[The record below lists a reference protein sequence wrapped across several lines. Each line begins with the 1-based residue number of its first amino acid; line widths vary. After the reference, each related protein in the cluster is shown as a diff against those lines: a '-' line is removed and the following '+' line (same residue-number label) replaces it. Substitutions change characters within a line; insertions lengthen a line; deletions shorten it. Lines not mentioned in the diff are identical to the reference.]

1 MLERYLSN
9 GPKSI
14 IKPIPK
20 STQLSKNPQD
30 YRGISLDSTVL
41 KPFCSILESKMT
53 PAQSDEEV
61 TRQLQANMILLS
73 SCLLRRKIE
82 ENPGDADSINLLTC
96 YGLQLGSTYP
106 VKIIKQ

>member
-1 MLERYLSN
+1 MY
-9 GPKSI
+9 KSHDLYHARES
-14 IKPIPK
+14 PLNLCCLGHSCGATLPE
-20 STQLSKNPQD
+20 PEE
-30 YRGISLDSTVL
+30 TVQ
-41 KPFCSILESKMT
+41 SKMT

-61 TRQLQANMILLS
+61 NRQLQANMILLS